1 MSTPSEIEPLAVVDN
16 PEVGGTGG
24 RPFSLFK
31 QGQTVKR
38 LRTWTGERSGDGRE
52 TVIKGLQVVWS
63 DNSESHK
70 VGEGTEGRKEFQL
83 GPNSVVAMT
92 FNTGYRVDRIHI
104 TTDRDVFVAGG
115 NGGTPTE
122 QNVGNGTLLGF
133 KGHAA
138 EDIDRLGSTFR
149 E

>member
-1 MSTPSEIEPLAVVDN
+1 MSTPSEIEPLAIVEN

-31 QGQTVKR
+31 QGHTVKTV
-38 LRTWTGERSGDGRE
+38 RTWTGVRSGKGRE

-63 DNSESHK
+63 DGSESRK
-70 VGEGTEGRKEFQL
+70 VGEGTQNRQQFDLEDY
-83 GPNSVVAMT
+83 SVKAMT
-92 FNTGYRVDRIHI
+92 FYTGYRVDRIYI
-104 TTDRDVFVAGG
+104 KRRDDAFSAGG

-122 QNVGNGTLLGF
+122 QDVGNGTLLGF
-133 KGHAA
+133 NGHAA

-149 E
+149 A